1 MYLWFVLKFWFSQQ
15 IKGIEITL
23 IQCYFFIRD
32 VEIMLYQRYFNPI
45 LQWVVASLQTMK
57 NTYGGI
63 FIFNKVIKNDT
74 SPKLFLIFCLEANSG
89 KSQNAPLHI
98 LILNKVV
105 NAGFTTCM
113 FVLCIHLAKK
123 HFFPVDKKIFLC
135 IVTHLHATFSWP
147 RSTYQ
152 TYGHKWV
159 SRCTYSTL
167 PFVNCTIF

>member
-1 MYLWFVLKFWFSQQ
+1 
-15 IKGIEITL
+15 
-23 IQCYFFIRD
+23 
-32 VEIMLYQRYFNPI
+32 MLYQRYFNPI

-135 IVTHLHATFSWP
+135 IVTHLHATFSGLDP
-147 RSTYQ
+147 RIRRTGINGFQ
-152 TYGHKWV
+152 GAL
-159 SRCTYSTL
+159 TL
-167 PFVNCTIF
+167 HFPLLTVPSFDSESMKPLGV